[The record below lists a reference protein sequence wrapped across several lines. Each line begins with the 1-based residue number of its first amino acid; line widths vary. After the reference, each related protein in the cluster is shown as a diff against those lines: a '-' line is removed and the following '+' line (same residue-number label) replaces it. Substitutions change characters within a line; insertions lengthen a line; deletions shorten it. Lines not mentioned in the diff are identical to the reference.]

1 MVIQIWEPAPTL
13 SAKLTSSRGNLGEW
27 YGTHSNPTEIHITL
41 TTLLGDPNTYLA
53 WLKGE

>member
-1 MVIQIWEPAPTL
+1 MGAPTL

-27 YGTHSNPTEIHITL
+27 YGTHSDTTEIHITIPTFL
-41 TTLLGDPNTYLA
+41 DDPHTYTA